1 MGRRYSIFSFLP
13 QNKYTNLLI
22 DPEVYD
28 LLSDPKGETKMK
40 EEKTYFYTVLI
51 KHYLTNDNKAGELYY
66 CRKGANTACCFNN
79 HSCLATW
86 SDFNKDIK
94 RLPTLFLKDKVS
106 NIYCISNYVKP
117 LPTLFLKQ
125 YLSARMSSPCLCF
138 SSRTKYAI
146 LITRLSSSCLYF
158 T

>member
-106 NIYCISNYVKP
+106 NIY
-117 LPTLFLKQ
+117 KQ
-125 YLSARMSSPCLCF
+125 LCQAPA
-138 SSRTKYAI
+138 YA
-146 LITRLSSSCLYF
+146 F
-158 T
+158 P

>member
-1 MGRRYSIFSFLP
+1 MLKLQRSLFRSPIYHSNRGILFSWHCYYFGAQFITLP
-13 QNKYTNLLI
+13 AAYFYGDTINYLQIRLVDYLRKTLTVEKYLHN
-22 DPEVYD
+22 PN
-28 LLSDPKGETKMK
+28 SKMK

-106 NIYCISNYVKP
+106 NIY
-117 LPTLFLKQ
+117 KQ
-125 YLSARMSSPCLCF
+125 LCQAPA
-138 SSRTKYAI
+138 YA
-146 LITRLSSSCLYF
+146 F
-158 T
+158 P